1 MVWKF
6 IKEVLSCFYPPKY
19 KSLKMKTFWQSYG
32 FVLKVLLVAFVISSI
47 IMIPDMLKLKNE
59 ITGEV
64 GKLQAVNI
72 TGKIVTTSPV
82 NIPTKDPLVAI
93 DTQTDRQLKN
103 EFLVITDDFVKFRFL
118 GKQQIEIDK
127 FKQPSKNKAEIG
139 PFIAKLV
146 LLLAPGFILMI
157 YLKIAIKYFILTWI
171 FGILI
176 FFLMDLTTLK
186 LKFKKVLTI
195 TAYASAPI
203 ILIETISSTI
213 NPVWMMPFM
222 RFLGINVYAISLLA
236 WFLLAIICM
245 IFSNISNHK

>member
-127 FKQPSKNKAEIG
+127 FKQPSKNA
-139 PFIAKLV
+139 IAV
-146 LLLAPGFILMI
+146 LWC
-157 YLKIAIKYFILTWI
+157 LKY
-171 FGILI
+171 
-176 FFLMDLTTLK
+176 M
-186 LKFKKVLTI
+186 
-195 TAYASAPI
+195 
-203 ILIETISSTI
+203 
-213 NPVWMMPFM
+213 
-222 RFLGINVYAISLLA
+222 
-236 WFLLAIICM
+236 
-245 IFSNISNHK
+245 

>member
-93 DTQTDRQLKN
+93 DTQYFHFRVDLTESDHKLFANQKN
-103 EFLVITDDFVKFRFL
+103 KVFLVVDDHSTEL
-118 GKQQIEIDK
+118 HYLSGAI
-127 FKQPSKNKAEIG
+127 
-139 PFIAKLV
+139 
-146 LLLAPGFILMI
+146 LL
-157 YLKIAIKYFILTWI
+157 Y
-171 FGILI
+171 
-176 FFLMDLTTLK
+176 
-186 LKFKKVLTI
+186 
-195 TAYASAPI
+195 
-203 ILIETISSTI
+203 
-213 NPVWMMPFM
+213 
-222 RFLGINVYAISLLA
+222 
-236 WFLLAIICM
+236 
-245 IFSNISNHK
+245 